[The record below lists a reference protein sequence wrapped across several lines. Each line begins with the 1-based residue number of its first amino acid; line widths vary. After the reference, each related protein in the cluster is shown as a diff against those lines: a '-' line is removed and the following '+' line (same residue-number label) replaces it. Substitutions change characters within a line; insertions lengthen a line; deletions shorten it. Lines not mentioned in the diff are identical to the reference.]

1 MFSTIHERY
10 NYLINARG
18 AQLSLRDVVEN
29 ARRIKND
36 RQQLHAELQSIND
49 RQIESLSRKRVV
61 EFVSTCK
68 ESENFFNEIENIR
81 FQTQSELTE
90 QFERESTAWNDIL
103 DNAEQHFLL
112 LLKECLSTETIR
124 LGAYKNEN
132 GTENAIE
139 WTVLS
144 VEPTLS
150 EVHLLSSTPIVPH
163 PFHEKGY
170 TVVEDED
177 VFGCAEVACSWK
189 ESDIRAFLHGVF
201 YNNAFSDDEKEY
213 IIPQRRNYNAD
224 DFLIPNDVTE
234 DCVYLL
240 TLDEFLLLTPETQCC
255 EGTQE
260 DEMWWL
266 GEQKKRGWDD
276 TCELPK
282 LYAVNCK
289 SGKLTEATPDKMLLP
304 RVGMAVSLDYLLSL
318 STDVKLW

>member
-18 AQLSLRDVVEN
+18 GQLSLYDVVEN

-36 RQQLHAELQSIND
+36 RQQLHAELQSMND
-49 RQIESLSRKRVV
+49 RQIEALSRKHVV
-61 EFVSTCK
+61 EFVSICK
-68 ESENFFNEIENIR
+68 ESENFFDEIENIR

-112 LLKECLSTETIR
+112 LLKERLSTETIR

-132 GTENAIE
+132 GTKNAIE

-144 VEPTLS
+144 VKPTLS

-177 VFGCAEVACSWK
+177 VFGCAEVAYSWK
-189 ESDIRAFLHGVF
+189 EFDIRAFLRGVF

-213 IIPQRRNYNAD
+213 IIPQRRHYNAD

-240 TLDEFLLLTPETQCC
+240 TLDEFLLLTPEIQCC

-266 GEQKKRGWDD
+266 GEQKSADG
-276 TCELPK
+276 TIL
-282 LYAVNCK
+282 AN
-289 SGKLTEATPDKMLLP
+289 SQNFMQ
-304 RVGMAVSLDYLLSL
+304 
-318 STDVKLW
+318 